1 MGLTDRQ
8 VQLLKII
15 IDEYI
20 KTAKPVGSINLVE
33 KQGLRVSSA
42 TVRNEMA
49 RLIKEGYLQ
58 QPHTSA
64 GRIPT
69 TLGIRYYVNYLL
81 PEEELPVLKEVGIKQ
96 RLWQERV
103 EADKLLRQAAL
114 SLAENSEYFAIITAG
129 PGRLFSAGAVNLL
142 EHPEFF
148 DIDVAK
154 ACLRLA
160 DNEEDLVTLLSR
172 AKEDKEVRT
181 LIGQETNLEKLKD
194 CALVY
199 SSYTSPKY
207 SGSVVVLGPARLNY
221 SKVLPLV
228 RYFKNLLSEISQ
240 GW

>member
-1 MGLTDRQ
+1 MALTDRQ

-103 EADKLLRQAAL
+103 EVDKLLRQAAL
-114 SLAENSEYFAIITAG
+114 SLAENSEYFSVVTAG
-129 PGRLFSAGAVNLL
+129 PGRLYSAGTVNLL

-154 ACLRLA
+154 ASLRLS
-160 DNEEDLVTLLSR
+160 DREEDLVTLLGK
-172 AKEDKEVRT
+172 AKEEKEVRT
-181 LIGQETNLEKLKD
+181 LIGEETGIEKLKD
-194 CALVY
+194 CALVFAPF
-199 SSYTSPKY
+199 TSPKY
-207 SGSVVVLGPARLNY
+207 SGYVTVLGPARMNY